1 MDQARPRR
9 SGCAAEKL
17 PKPVT
22 VVAAAPKADRTEQDV
37 LQDIADLE
45 DRIESMPEFLAAPSR
60 NTMLPALKEELEGY
74 GAKAEPIKRLREFA
88 RSRRK
93 RTATRD

>member
-1 MDQARPRR
+1 MDQARPRK
-9 SGCAAEKL
+9 SGCAAEKAL

-45 DRIESMPEFLAAPSR
+45 DRIESMPEFLRRP
-60 NTMLPALKEELEGY
+60 LEI
-74 GAKAEPIKRLREFA
+74 PCFQP
-88 RSRRK
+88 
-93 RTATRD
+93 